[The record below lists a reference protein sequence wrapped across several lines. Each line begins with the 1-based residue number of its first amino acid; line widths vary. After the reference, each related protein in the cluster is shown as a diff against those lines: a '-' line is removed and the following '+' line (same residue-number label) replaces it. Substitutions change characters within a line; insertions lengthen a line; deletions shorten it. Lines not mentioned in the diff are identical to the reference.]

1 MLNLIYVLLK
11 LRLKL
16 RLKYM
21 QIKKTNNLFKIK
33 QIPLIIFL
41 SFSLGLSGCS
51 HLYKQNPTDPF
62 EKYNRSMFN
71 FNTKLDEY
79 IVGPITMVYTKVL
92 PSFAR
97 KGVGNFFNNIDT
109 IPDIANDL
117 LQGNLKMAGN
127 DTARLLLNTS
137 FGVGG
142 LFDIAKR
149 GGLPGHS
156 QSFGNT
162 LYVWGWKDSAY
173 FILPALGPSTIRGT
187 VSLVPN
193 SYMDPLGYV
202 TPTWAKYSLKGLKY
216 TQIASVQIPLQE
228 KLVQMAIDPYVALRN
243 AYMQNLSFRL
253 KQDKSGNMANV
264 AIPDETKDI

>member
-1 MLNLIYVLLK
+1 
-11 LRLKL
+11 
-16 RLKYM
+16 
-21 QIKKTNNLFKIK
+21 
-33 QIPLIIFL
+33 
-41 SFSLGLSGCS
+41 
-51 HLYKQNPTDPF
+51 
-62 EKYNRSMFN
+62 MFN
-71 FNTKLDEY
+71 FNLKLDEY

-156 QSFGNT
+156 QSFGGT

-173 FILPALGPSTIRGT
+173 FILPVLGPSTIRGT
-187 VSLVPN
+187 VSLVP
-193 SYMDPLGYV
+193 SYYMDPLGYV

-228 KLVQMAIDPYVALRN
+228 KLVQMAIDPYIALRN

-253 KQDKSGNMANV
+253 DQNKHGKIANV
-264 AIPDETKDI
+264 AIPDEAKDI